1 MRISDWSSDVCS
13 SDLIGRQR
21 LDPPSLAHRE
31 VDEPS
36 IRAPGNFIS
45 ATKRL
50 GRRVADQ
57 LAHHRMPVAARAFGC
72 ERKYEQLLALPI
84 EPAVPSSEARRLGNE
99 GVSTRRSRWSPNNS
113 KKNTSI

>member
-57 LAHHRMPVAARAFGC
+57 LAHHRMTVAARAFGC
-72 ERKYEQLLALPI
+72 ERKYDHLLALAI
-84 EPAVPSSEARRLGNE
+84 EPAVPVTNELRSEEGRVGKA
-99 GVSTRRSRWSPNNS
+99 GVSTCHQRWSPNN
-113 KKNTSI
+113 

>member
-1 MRISDWSSDVCS
+1 MILGQIDRSATAVGWRLEDVE
-13 SDLIGRQR
+13 IGRQR

-57 LAHHRMPVAARAFGC
+57 LAHHRMTVAARAFGC
-72 ERKYEQLLALPI
+72 ERQYEQLLALAI
-84 EPAVPSSEARRLGNE
+84 GPAVPVTNE
-99 GVSTRRSRWSPNNS
+99 
-113 KKNTSI
+113 